1 MGELRAGGVR
11 RCSMGSDRPPPPSS
25 FLSRG
30 AIESDDMS
38 LGDWC
43 RNSFASASCASAS
56 SSCPSSA
63 SALPSTCRANGDW
76 GSISVATSASP
87 YAFRICCLQSGW
99 PLHCALTIWVP
110 ARFPHS
116 LASAPW
122 QRMASVYDCRA
133 PARRTLPCQWHP
145 TQQRLAPSAHWLCPP
160 GKRRADTRRCPQLPS
175 KSLSAIIWSP
185 RAACS
190 AAPANMSG
198 LLADVTGSTGL
209 GASSM
214 GDTGAG
220 LRPWS
225 EGGAPMLTVDI
236 GVALGVGPVEVPASL
251 RDIAVSSRKGDPSSL
266 VYRSHSAA
274 VMLCAASITSASVVP
289 SGSPDTGS
297 RSCAIAS

>member
-133 PARRTLPCQWHP
+133 P
-145 TQQRLAPSAHWLCPP
+145 
-160 GKRRADTRRCPQLPS
+160 S